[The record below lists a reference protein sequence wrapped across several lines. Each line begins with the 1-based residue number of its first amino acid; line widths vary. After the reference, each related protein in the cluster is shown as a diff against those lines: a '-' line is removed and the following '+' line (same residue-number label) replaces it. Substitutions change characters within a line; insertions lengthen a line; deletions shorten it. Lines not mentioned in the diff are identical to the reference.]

1 MKKDFNI
8 LTVDNDEAL
17 LRLVSSELT
26 NEGYMVTT
34 ANDGDEAVNL
44 IQSMKFDL
52 VFLDINM
59 PVMNGFD
66 VLKFIKAKYPFIKV
80 VILTGYCDVVT
91 ALKSKK
97 LGADDFIGKPYDIT
111 ELFTAIERLCIN

>member
-1 MKKDFNI
+1 MNKDYKI

-17 LRLVSSELT
+17 LRLLSSELT
-26 NEGYMVTT
+26 NEGYTVTT
-34 ANDGDEAVNL
+34 ANDGEEAVNL

-59 PVMNGFD
+59 PIMNGFD

-97 LGADDFIGKPYDIT
+97 LRADDFLGKPYDIT
-111 ELFTAIERLCIN
+111 ELFTAIERLCTN

>member
-1 MKKDFNI
+1 M
-8 LTVDNDEAL
+8 
-17 LRLVSSELT
+17 T
-26 NEGYMVTT
+26 NVGYTVTT
-34 ANDGDEAVNL
+34 ANDGEEAVNL
-44 IQSMKFDL
+44 IESMKFDL

-80 VILTGYCDVVT
+80 VILTGYCEVVT

-111 ELFTAIERLCIN
+111 ELFTTIERLCTN